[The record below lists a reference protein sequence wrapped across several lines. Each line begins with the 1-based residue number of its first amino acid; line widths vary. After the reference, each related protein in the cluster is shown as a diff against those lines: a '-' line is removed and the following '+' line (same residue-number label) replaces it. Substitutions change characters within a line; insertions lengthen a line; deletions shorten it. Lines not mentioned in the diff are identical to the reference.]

1 MVQVCIVAFLPH
13 ILDDQASGRNDRLK
27 LLRDMIETYKRKKWG
42 WLWTTV
48 SSQPE
53 LEEQLGVSD
62 YPSLIVV
69 NPRKHLAVKMLQGF
83 SKSGME
89 EFFR

>member
-1 MVQVCIVAFLPH
+1 
-13 ILDDQASGRNDRLK
+13 
-27 LLRDMIETYKRKKWG
+27 MIETYKRKKWG

-48 SSQPE
+48 ASQPE
-53 LEEQLGVSD
+53 LEKQLGVSD

-89 EFFR
+89 EFFRYKTALYPF